1 MLKNYIKLTFKVMLR
16 KKYYTAL
23 TLLGI
28 SLTVMIITIF
38 ASFIDQIVSANPP
51 EVKRDRTLILDKV
64 SVYKNNKRTDAMPSL
79 TFLQKNIRNLE
90 SVETISYFTTR
101 EFISFLNGKTAGHA
115 LKLTDENFWKITDF
129 KFLEGKAFN
138 RNEVK
143 KGARVA
149 VISEKAKAYF
159 FNKNDAIGKTIPIQ
173 GLSYKVIGVV
183 KSATPFSKIY
193 SDVYVPYS
201 TDANIQL
208 TDKAVEGTYSAMLLA
223 KTDDLRKVRA
233 ELRSRLKIKN
243 TIPGADSVK
252 VQAFTALEQFS
263 KTSSFDDDE
272 PEYGKTAIV
281 VLIILTLF
289 MLIPAISLV
298 NINVT
303 RIGERAEEIGIR
315 KSFGATSGDLVGQLV
330 IENIIITLIGGLIGL
345 GLSVYASQLLIHF
358 INTFD
363 PLFKMQTDSFII
375 SWRVFAFCVFS
386 CLLLGLISGVY
397 PAWKMSRMN
406 VIYALKGGN
415 TL

>member
-23 TLLGI
+23 TLVGI
-28 SLTVMIITIF
+28 SLTNMIITIF
-38 ASFIDQIVSANPP
+38 ASFIDQIISANPP
-51 EVKRDRTLILDKV
+51 EINRDRTLILDKV
-64 SVYKNNKRTDAMPSL
+64 SVYKDGKRTDAVPSI
-79 TFLQKNIRNLE
+79 TFLQKNIQHLA
-90 SVETISYFTTR
+90 SVEIISYFTTR

-115 LKLTDENFWKITDF
+115 LKYTDENFWKITDF

-138 RNEVK
+138 INEVK

-149 VISEKAKAYF
+149 VISEKTKAHF
-159 FNKNDAIGKTIPIQ
+159 FNKNDAVGKTIPIQ
-173 GLSYKVIGVV
+173 GVSFTVIGVV
-183 KSATPFSKIY
+183 KAASPFSKVY
-193 SDVYVPYS
+193 SDVYVPYT
-201 TDANIQL
+201 TDINSQL
-208 TDKAVEGTYSAMLLA
+208 TDKAIEGTYNAMLLA
-223 KTDDLRKVRA
+223 KTNDLRKVRA
-233 ELRSRLKIKN
+233 ELKNSLKRKN
-243 TIPGADSVK
+243 VVSGADSVK
-252 VQAFTALEQFS
+252 VQAFTSLEQFS
-263 KTSSFDDDE
+263 KTSSLNDDE

-281 VLIILTLF
+281 VLIVLALF

-303 RIGERAEEIGIR
+303 RIGERAEEIGVR
-315 KSFGATSGDLVGQLV
+315 KSFGATSWNLVGQLV

-345 GLSVYASQLLIHF
+345 SLSVYASQLLVHF

-375 SWRVFAFCVFS
+375 SWRVFAFCLFS